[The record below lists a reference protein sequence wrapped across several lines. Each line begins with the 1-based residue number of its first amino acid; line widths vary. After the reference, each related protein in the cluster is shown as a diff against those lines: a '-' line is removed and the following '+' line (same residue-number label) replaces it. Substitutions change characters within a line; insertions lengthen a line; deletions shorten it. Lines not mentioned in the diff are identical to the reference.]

1 MARQELSAKDE
12 IVSKVEEITSRYWDN
27 SSALIQVLL
36 EVQRENRWLSQEVIR
51 YISHKLNVPLV
62 QVYQVATFYKAF
74 SLLPRGKNLVSVCM
88 GTACQVRGAPRLLD
102 KVKETLK
109 VKPGET
115 TDDRRFSLETVNCL
129 GCCALGPVM
138 VVNDEYYG
146 KPMAKEVEQI
156 PTIYE

>member
-1 MARQELSAKDE
+1 MARQELSATDE
-12 IVSKVEEITSRYWDN
+12 IVSKVEEITNRYWND

-36 EVQRENRWLSQEVIR
+36 EVQRENRWLSQEIIR
-51 YISHKLNVPLV
+51 HISHKLNVPLV

-156 PTIYE
+156 PTIHE